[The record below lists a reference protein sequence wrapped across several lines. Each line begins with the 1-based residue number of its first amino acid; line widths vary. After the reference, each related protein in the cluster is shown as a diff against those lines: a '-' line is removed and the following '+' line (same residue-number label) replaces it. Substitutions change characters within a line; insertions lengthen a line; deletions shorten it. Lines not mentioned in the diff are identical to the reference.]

1 MEDCSGAGGAGV
13 VGRRVGGVS
22 GATSVLSIRMDYALP
37 FSVPEREYSIQRQL
51 KTGINSG
58 RTLQD
63 LNILL
68 KADSF
73 Y

>member
-1 MEDCSGAGGAGV
+1 MG
-13 VGRRVGGVS
+13 GRRLGGVS
-22 GATSVLSIRMDYALP
+22 GVTSVLSIHVDYVLP
-37 FSVPEREYSIQRQL
+37 FSVPEREYSIRREH

-58 RTLQD
+58 LLLQD

>member
-1 MEDCSGAGGAGV
+1 MEDCSGAGGAGA

-22 GATSVLSIRMDYALP
+22 CATSALSIHVDYTFP

-58 RTLQD
+58 RMLRD

>member
-1 MEDCSGAGGAGV
+1 MEDCSGAGGAGA
-13 VGRRVGGVS
+13 VGRRAGGVS
-22 GATSVLSIRMDYALP
+22 GATSALSVHVDSALS
-37 FSVPEREYSIQRQL
+37 FSVPEREYSVQQQQ

-58 RTLQD
+58 LMLQD